1 MVLVS
6 RNRVGREGEHSASL
20 SRPSNGEDMSKS
32 LLWETD
38 GSGRVEN
45 AS

>member
-6 RNRVGREGEHSASL
+6 RNRAGGEGEESASL
-20 SRPSNGEDMSKS
+20 SWPSNGEDISKC

-38 GSGRVEN
+38 GSGYFEN